1 MVENPISLYLPFT
14 FTPQSSLPWAPPARE
29 WPSALPVPKGF
40 PPRPNPNDHRR
51 EARGLKSSRL
61 RLSWARLGPPELTL
75 GRANRHP
82 WAVSNDSR
90 CHQSS
95 ANTYDGTDQMD
106 RRRPQLDG
114 WITAPSR
121 PICRHQIF
129 RSFAFET
136 QLDFYQP
143 QISYW
148 YTSQLP

>member
-1 MVENPISLYLPFT
+1 MGSPDRSTARTAAGMATGSVSGSLFLSF
-14 FTPQSSLPWAPPARE
+14 FWMGPPH
-29 WPSALPVPKGF
+29 
-40 PPRPNPNDHRR
+40 PNPNDHRR

-61 RLSWARLGPPELTL
+61 GLSWARLGPPELTL

-114 WITAPSR
+114 WITAPSH
-121 PICRHQIF
+121 PICRHHIII
-129 RSFAFET
+129 SFAFET
-136 QLDFYQP
+136 HWIL
-143 QISYW
+143 
-148 YTSQLP
+148 TSPKSLRLTCI